1 MAAHSLVRQPL
12 EVARGSLSS
21 MCGIG
26 GILDISGAAVSV
38 GNLRTLGNALAH
50 RGPDGE
56 GIWISDNATT
66 GLVHRRLAILDT
78 SQRGYQPMLTADGR
92 YVAVFNGEI
101 YNFLELRSEL
111 ERLGHRF
118 VSESDTEVLLA
129 AWREWGEAMLPKLNG
144 MWALGIHDTQS
155 DELFLSR
162 DRFGI
167 KPLLY
172 AQSGAQFA
180 FASELRAIRT
190 VPFVRSDL
198 DSETCIQMLRAP
210 FSVEGTDRTLLKSV
224 KRLPAGHCATLKNG
238 RLKVSRWWRTS
249 DHLVEIADSM
259 PEWQAE
265 FRQRLIESVQLRLRS
280 DVPVGTSLSGGFD
293 SSAIAGVMACVAAAR
308 GSHLR
313 EAKDWRHA
321 FVASFPGEANDETPQ
336 ATEAASFAG
345 VEPHLIRLQR
355 DDALDQID
363 QVLEDLDD
371 IYIGLPTAPWAVY
384 REMRRAGVIVSLDG
398 HGADELMGGYR
409 QKGQA
414 LNFWLRNAL
423 AEMLET
429 LPAVEAVSTASR
441 SFWRR
446 AHGLDYTR
454 SARFQENFP
463 KAAAATDPLP
473 RHWGALNVRL
483 YRMFHCDVL
492 PTILRNFDRISMAHG
507 VEIRMP
513 FMDWRLVTYTMSLPD
528 EAKNS
533 QGSTKFIARQA
544 LKGLLPESIRLSSQ
558 KIGFNSP
565 MPSWLNG
572 PLQRWVAAL
581 FSVPDQRFDEL
592 VHTDALRKRIGELN
606 SRCAWTWESAS
617 RLWPY
622 INLKWYLGRG

>member
-1 MAAHSLVRQPL
+1 
-12 EVARGSLSS
+12 

-26 GILDISGAAVSV
+26 GILDSSGTAVSV
-38 GNLRTLGNALAH
+38 ANLRTLGNALAH

-56 GIWISDNATT
+56 GIWISDHATT

-78 SQRGYQPMLTADGR
+78 SERGDQPMLTADGR
-92 YVAVFNGEI
+92 YVCVFNGEI

-118 VSESDTEVLLA
+118 TSDSDTEVLLA
-129 AWREWGEAMLPKLNG
+129 AWREWGEAMLPRLNG
-144 MWALGIHDTQS
+144 MWALAIHDTQS

-172 AQSGAQFA
+172 AQTGAQFA
-180 FASELRAIRT
+180 FASELRAIRK
-190 VPFVRSDL
+190 VPFVASDL
-198 DSETCIQMLRAP
+198 DSETCVQMLRAP
-210 FSVEGTDRTLLKSV
+210 FSIEGTDRTLLKSV
-224 KRLPAGHCATLKNG
+224 RRLPAGHCATIKHG
-238 RLKVSRWWRTS
+238 RLTVSRWWRTS
-249 DHLVEIADSM
+249 DHLVEIAPSM

-265 FRQRLIESVQLRLRS
+265 FRQRLVDSVKLRLRS

-293 SSAIAGVMACVAAAR
+293 SSAIAGVMASVAATR

-313 EAKDWRHA
+313 EAKDWRRA
-321 FVASFPGEANDETPQ
+321 FVASFPGEPTDETPQ
-336 ATEAASFAG
+336 AEEAASFAG
-345 VEPHLIRLQR
+345 VEPCLIRLQR

-363 QVLEDLDD
+363 RVLEDLDD
-371 IYIGLPTAPWAVY
+371 IYIGLPTAPWVVY

-414 LNFWLRNAL
+414 FGFWLRNAI
-423 AEMLET
+423 AQVIET
-429 LPAVEAVSTASR
+429 LPALEAVSTASR

-446 AHGLDYTR
+446 THGLDYTR
-454 SARFQENFP
+454 SNWSQGVFP
-463 KAAAATDPLP
+463 KSAAATDSLP
-473 RHWGALNVRL
+473 RHWGGLNVRL

-533 QGSTKFIARQA
+533 AGLSKFIARQA
-544 LKGLLPESIRLSSQ
+544 LKGLLPDSIRLSSQ

-572 PLQRWVAAL
+572 PLQRWVTAV
-581 FSVPDQRFDEL
+581 FSEPDQRFDEI
-592 VHTDALRKRIGELN
+592 VHTGALRRRISELN
-606 SRCAWTWESAS
+606 KQRAWTWESAS

-622 INLKWYLGRG
+622 INMKWYLGRG